1 VGPAKLRK
9 GGRDVLKL
17 FGRTSPVVAT
27 SASGFDPNA
36 IALLLVR
43 FSNAVD
49 RKQAQ
54 EVAEQF
60 APDGMFKPAD
70 TPVQGRAAIE
80 AFYRARFQDPRRT
93 TRHLWANLLVSPQAD
108 GTAHADVVLTN
119 YAFEPA
125 ISEDE
130 LQMRIGNVS
139 ARCVRDGQGVWRFAE
154 HIYEKCFAARLPAG
168 AVPPAR

>member
-1 VGPAKLRK
+1 VPE
-9 GGRDVLKL
+9 L
-17 FGRTSPVVAT
+17 FVRTSPIVA
-27 SASGFDPNA
+27 SCASGFDPNG

-49 RKQAQ
+49 RKQAR

-70 TPVQGRAAIE
+70 TPVEGRAAIE
-80 AFYRARFQDPRRT
+80 ALYRARFQDPRRT
-93 TRHLWANLLVSPQAD
+93 TRHLWGNLLVLPQAD
-108 GTAHADVVLTN
+108 GTAHVDVVLTI

-125 ISEDE
+125 VSEDE
-130 LQMRIGNVS
+130 LQMRIGNVW

-154 HIYEKCFAARLPAG
+154 HVYEKCFAARLPG
-168 AVPPAR
+168 AAVAPARK